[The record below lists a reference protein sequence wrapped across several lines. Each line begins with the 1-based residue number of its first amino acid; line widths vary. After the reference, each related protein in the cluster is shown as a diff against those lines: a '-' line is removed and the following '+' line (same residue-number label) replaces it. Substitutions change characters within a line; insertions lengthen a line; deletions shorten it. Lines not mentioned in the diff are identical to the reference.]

1 MEQIDQLAHIA
12 GDFSQFANINHVKPV
27 HFNLSEMLESLAA
40 LHESEVSVHI
50 KYIPPAQPCYVYA
63 DKTQINRLFT
73 NLIKNAEEASDGDVA
88 EIKIKQ
94 HCVNKSVIITIAD
107 KGTGIPE
114 DKQAHIFEPNFTTK
128 SSGTGLGL
136 AICKGIV
143 EKAHGKIW
151 FTTKEGAGTTFL
163 CRVANQHQYTNCGV
177 RNKVTELT

>member
-1 MEQIDQLAHIA
+1 MQKKHQ
-12 GDFSQFANINHVKPV
+12 
-27 HFNLSEMLESLAA
+27 
-40 LHESEVSVHI
+40 
-50 KYIPPAQPCYVYA
+50 
-63 DKTQINRLFT
+63 
-73 NLIKNAEEASDGDVA
+73 DGEVA

-151 FTTKEGAGTTFL
+151 FTTKEGVGTTFYVEL
-163 CRVANQHQYTNCGV
+163 PLSTNTLIAV
-177 RNKVTELT
+177 